1 MEERLLD
8 PGSREDYSSLRPRTL
23 DEYIGQNNIK
33 KMVDIHIKAARER
46 NEPMDHVL
54 LVGPPGL
61 GKTTLAN
68 IMATEMGVN
77 IKITSGPVLDK
88 QGDLAAMVSNLERGD
103 ILFIDEIH
111 RTNKQV
117 QEILYPAM
125 EDYVIDI
132 MLGKGPSARSIRIDI
147 EPFTLI
153 GATTRSGLLSSPFLS
168 RFGLILELDYY
179 TIDDLLKLIKINSKK
194 LSVDIAEEAAKE
206 IAIRSRG
213 TPRIANRL
221 LKRIR
226 DFAQVNNHKTITKSI
241 VLESLKILG
250 VDDMGLDRV
259 DRKILNL
266 ILDNFNGGPVGLKTL
281 ASALGEETDT
291 IENVFEPYLIRI
303 GMLKR
308 TPRGRV
314 ATRKAYNL
322 LKGMG
327 LWQ

>member
-23 DEYIGQNNIK
+23 NEYIGQDNIK
-33 KMVDIHIKAARER
+33 KMVDIHIKAAKER

-179 TIDDLLKLIKINSKK
+179 TINDLVKLIKINSKK
-194 LSVDIAEEAAKE
+194 LSVSIEEEAAKE

-226 DFAQVNNHKTITKSI
+226 DFAQVNNHKTITKDI

-314 ATRKAYNL
+314 ATGKAYNL
-322 LKGMG
+322 LKGRG

>member
-1 MEERLLD
+1 MDSRIVD
-8 PGSREDYSSLRPRTL
+8 PSEKEDYSNLRPKSL
-23 DEYIGQNNIK
+23 GEYIGQENIK
-33 KMVDIHIKAARER
+33 KMVDIHIKAAKKR

-68 IMATEMGVN
+68 IMAIEMGVN

-88 QGDLAAMVSNLERGD
+88 QGDLAAMISNLERGD

-125 EDYVIDI
+125 EDFSIDI
-132 MLGKGPSARSIRIDI
+132 MLGKGPSARSIRIDL

-179 TIDDLLKLIKINSKK
+179 SKDELVSLIKINSHK
-194 LSVDIAEEAAKE
+194 LGVEIEKDAAEE
-206 IAIRSRG
+206 ISLRSRG

-226 DFAQVNNHKTITKSI
+226 DYAQVHGHKNIDKDVVNKS
-241 VLESLKILG
+241 LEILG
-250 VDDMGLDRV
+250 VDDIGLDRI
-259 DRKILNL
+259 DRKILK
-266 ILDNFNGGPVGLKTL
+266 ILVDNFNGGPVGLKTL
-281 ASALGEETDT
+281 ASVLGEEIDT
-291 IENVFEPYLIRI
+291 IENVFEPYLIRV
-303 GMLKR
+303 GLLKR

-314 ATRKAYNL
+314 ATQRAFNL
-322 LKGMG
+322 IKGNG
-327 LWQ
+327 LW

>member
-1 MEERLLD
+1 MEPRLID
-8 PGSREDYSSLRPRTL
+8 PSEREDYSNLRPKTL
-23 DEYIGQNNIK
+23 NEYIGQENIK
-33 KMVDIHIKAARER
+33 KMVDIHIRAAKKR
-46 NEPMDHVL
+46 NEPMDHIL

-68 IMATEMGVN
+68 IVASEMGVN

-88 QGDLAAMVSNLERGD
+88 QGDLAAIVSNLERGD

-125 EDYVIDI
+125 EDFVIDI

-147 EPFTLI
+147 EPFTLV

-179 TIDDLLKLIKINSKK
+179 SQKDLMKLIKINAEK
-194 LSVDIAEEAAKE
+194 LSIKINDKASQE

-226 DFAQVNNHKTITKSI
+226 DYAQVNSHKEIDENI
-241 VLESLKILG
+241 VLQSLEILG
-250 VDDMGLDRV
+250 VDSIGLDRI
-259 DRKILNL
+259 DRKILNI
-266 ILDNFNGGPVGLKTL
+266 ILNNFNGGPVGLKTL
-281 ASALGEETDT
+281 ASALGEEIDT

-314 ATRKAYNL
+314 ATQKARNL
-322 LKGMG
+322 IKGGG
-327 LWQ
+327 LW

>member
-1 MEERLLD
+1 MDSRLLD
-8 PGSREDYSSLRPRTL
+8 PKEREDYSNLRPKSL
-23 DEYIGQNNIK
+23 KEYIGQENIK
-33 KMVDIHIKAARER
+33 KMVDIHIKAAKKR

-88 QGDLAAMVSNLERGD
+88 QGDLAAIVSNLEKGD

-125 EDYVIDI
+125 EDYTIDI
-132 MLGKGPSARSIRIDI
+132 MIGKGPSARSIRIDI

-168 RFGLILELDYY
+168 RFGLVLELDYY
-179 TIDDLLKLIKINSKK
+179 STSELMDLIKINAKK
-194 LSVDIAEEAAKE
+194 LSVEINTDAAKE

-226 DFAQVNNHKTITKSI
+226 DYAQVHNHKTIDNEI
-241 VLESLKILG
+241 VLKSLDILG
-250 VDDMGLDRV
+250 VDKIGLDRV
-259 DRKILNL
+259 DRKLLGVILE
-266 ILDNFNGGPVGLKTL
+266 NFNGGPVGLKTL
-281 ASALGEETDT
+281 ASALGEEVDT

-314 ATRKAYNL
+314 TTRKAYNL
-322 LKGMG
+322 LKGRS
-327 LWQ
+327 LW